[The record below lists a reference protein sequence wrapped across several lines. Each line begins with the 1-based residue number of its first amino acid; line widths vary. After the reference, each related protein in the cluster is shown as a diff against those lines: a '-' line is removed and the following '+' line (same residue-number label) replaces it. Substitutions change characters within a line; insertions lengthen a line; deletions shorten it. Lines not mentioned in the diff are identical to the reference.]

1 MQTSPSLQYSEYCG
15 ETGMLRIRTCRQT
28 RRRVLY
34 ELCLLIVVLLV
45 VNVYLIFRLTVV
57 DESPC
62 LCSDDVQLAATDGSA
77 NSSLH
82 KLVFLIL
89 DFEDFE
95 NDISDTV
102 KNLLST
108 ESDIVIVSDHSPY
121 PPLPL
126 RNSDSVH
133 LVNTDTHL
141 GNSVA
146 ESRPEFY
153 IAGASYVFLVPDGIR
168 ITGSLQNAVK
178 FLQEV
183 SAVDRTIA
191 MVAFPVETV
200 NLLCLDLNADAKRWT
215 LEYRTAKNDTVCDA
229 VDGKEFVL
237 LMSKKTLLN
246 LSSPFLRPFS
256 NAVFV
261 QTAYRGLRL
270 IIDRRR
276 ILSVQMT
283 PLYEG
288 SRNRWKHSEAEQRR
302 LRQLYKQLG
311 FKLIKHVNGRQAWYG
326 CGKDTDRCFGTVID
340 AMPEYIRLGRWTPPC
355 CLRALRET
363 ARHVFRIF
371 ESEHVRY
378 WLEGGSLLG
387 AARTGDVIPWD
398 YDIDIGI
405 YQDDIPHCKHLSHVH
420 RTGIAIVDS
429 DGFVWEKA
437 TEGDFYRV
445 QYSQSNHLH
454 VDIFPFYSRNGTMTK
469 DTWFKSHRQDTEF
482 PESFLQPLEKIS
494 FIGINASV
502 PNNVRAFLD
511 FKFGVGVIE
520 NPRLPNADAVT

>member
-1 MQTSPSLQYSEYCG
+1 
-15 ETGMLRIRTCRQT
+15 MLA
-28 RRRVLY
+28 
-34 ELCLLIVVLLV
+34 
-45 VNVYLIFRLTVV
+45 VNVYVIFRLTGL

-62 LCSDDVQLAATDGSA
+62 LCSGFKQFAVTDDSE
-77 NSSLH
+77 NSSPH
-82 KLVFLIL
+82 KLVFVVW

-95 NDISDTV
+95 NDVSDTV
-102 KNLLST
+102 KNLSST
-108 ESDIVIVSDHSPY
+108 EADIVIISDHSPY

-133 LVNTDTHL
+133 LVTTDTHL
-141 GNSVA
+141 SSSVA

-153 IAGASYVFLVPDGIR
+153 ISGASYVFLIPDGIR

-183 SAVDRTIA
+183 SAVDQTIA
-191 MVAFPVETV
+191 MVAFPVDTI
-200 NLLCLDLNADAKRWT
+200 NLLCFDLNVDAKRWT
-215 LEYRTAKNDTVCDA
+215 LEYKSAENDTVCDV
-229 VDGKEFVL
+229 VDSKEFVL
-237 LMSKKTLLN
+237 LMSKETLLN

-256 NAVFV
+256 NAVFI
-261 QTAYRGLRL
+261 QTAYHGLRL
-270 IIDRRR
+270 IIDRQK
-276 ILSVQMT
+276 ILSIHIT
-283 PLYEG
+283 SLYEG
-288 SRNRWKHSEAEQRR
+288 GHNRWKHREAEQRR
-302 LRQLYKQLG
+302 FHHLYDKLG
-311 FKLIKHVNGRQAWYG
+311 FKLIKHVNGRQEWYG
-326 CGKDTDRCFGTVID
+326 CNKDTDRCFDTVID
-340 AMPEYIRLGRWTPPC
+340 DMPQYIYQGRWTPPC

-387 AARTGDVIPWD
+387 AARTGDIIPWD

-405 YQDDIPHCKHLSHVH
+405 YQDDISHSKHLSQIYH
-420 RTGIAIVDS
+420 TGIAVVDT

-494 FIGINASV
+494 FIGVNVSV

-520 NPRLPNADAVT
+520 NPRLPNANAVL

>member
-1 MQTSPSLQYSEYCG
+1 
-15 ETGMLRIRTCRQT
+15 MLC
-28 RRRVLY
+28 
-34 ELCLLIVVLLV
+34 ELCLLIVVVLAI
-45 VNVYLIFRLTVV
+45 NVYVIFRLTVL

-62 LCSDDVQLAATDGSA
+62 LCSDGKQLAASDGSE
-77 NSSLH
+77 NFSPH

-102 KNLLST
+102 KNLSST
-108 ESDIVIVSDHSPY
+108 EADVVIVSDHSPY

-126 RNSDSVH
+126 RNSESVH
-133 LVNTDTHL
+133 LVTTDTHL
-141 GNSVA
+141 GSSVT

-153 IAGASYVFLVPDGIR
+153 IARASYVFLVPDGIR
-168 ITGSLQNAVK
+168 ITGSLQNAVD
-178 FLQEV
+178 FLKDIA
-183 SAVDRTIA
+183 AVDRTIA

-200 NLLCLDLNADAKRWT
+200 NLLCLDLKADARRWT
-215 LEYRTAKNDTVCDA
+215 LEYETAENDTVCDA
-229 VDGKEFVL
+229 VDSKEFVL
-237 LMSKKTLLN
+237 LMSKETLLN

-256 NAVFV
+256 NAVFI
-261 QTAYRGLRL
+261 QTVYYGLRL
-270 IIDRRR
+270 IIARQR
-276 ILSVQMT
+276 ILSVHMT
-283 PLYEG
+283 SLYE
-288 SRNRWKHSEAEQRR
+288 SSHNKWKHQEAEQRR
-302 LRQLYKQLG
+302 LRRSYEQLG
-311 FKLIKHVNGRQAWYG
+311 FKLIKHVDGRQEWYG
-326 CGKDTDRCFGTVID
+326 CGKDTGRCFGTVID
-340 AMPEYIRLGRWTPPC
+340 DMPEYIHLGRWTPPC

-387 AARTGDVIPWD
+387 AARTGDIIPWD

-405 YQDDIPHCKHLSHVH
+405 YQDDIPHCKHLSYIR
-420 RTGIAIVDS
+420 RTGVALVDS

-469 DTWFKSHRQDTEF
+469 DTWFKFHRQDTEF
-482 PESFLQPLEKIS
+482 PESFLQPLEKIH
-494 FIGINASV
+494 FIDVNVSV

-520 NPRLPNADAVT
+520 NPRLPNTDAVT